1 MPDDQLEAE
10 NNDTHLNGVAGQGDG
25 QKPSNDKAPSQ
36 NGDVSNRIEDLP
48 QWAQDLIRET
58 RDEAAQRRIA
68 LKTEQEAARKRDQAR
83 LAEEGKYKEL
93 AETRAQELANL
104 QPFQERAETLEKM
117 IRTSN
122 EARIEKVR
130 EDMRGLVPT
139 DYAPEKLSGWLDANW
154 ERLLAQP
161 APNIDAGA
169 GGGSGQRVQLDSS
182 EQELAKKMGMSPEE
196 YTKFKARSS

>member
-1 MPDDQLEAE
+1 MLFR
-10 NNDTHLNGVAGQGDG
+10 
-25 QKPSNDKAPSQ
+25 S
-36 NGDVSNRIEDLP
+36 
-48 QWAQDLIRET
+48 IRET